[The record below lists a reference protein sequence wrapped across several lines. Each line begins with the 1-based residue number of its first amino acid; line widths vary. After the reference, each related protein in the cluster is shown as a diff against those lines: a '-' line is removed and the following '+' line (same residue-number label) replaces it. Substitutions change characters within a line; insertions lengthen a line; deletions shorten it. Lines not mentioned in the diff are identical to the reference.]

1 MGGLVPL
8 NVLFKY
14 YWNDFIVLTYHSLA
28 GLDPEPEINKFPY
41 RTKSAF
47 AEDIEFIKNNFN
59 VLSLEGIPGNK

>member
-28 GLDPEPEINKFPY
+28 RLDPEPEINKFPY

-47 AEDIEFIKNNFN
+47 AETSWF
-59 VLSLEGIPGNK
+59 